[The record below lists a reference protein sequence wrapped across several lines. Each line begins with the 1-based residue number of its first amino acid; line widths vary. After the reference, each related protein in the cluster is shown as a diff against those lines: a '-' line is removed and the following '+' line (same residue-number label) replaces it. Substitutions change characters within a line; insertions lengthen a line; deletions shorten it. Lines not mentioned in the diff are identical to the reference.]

1 MFEIIGEINFSSLL
15 ESFVHKIDES
25 TLFNV
30 FFGFVAVA
38 LTRRIL
44 SLLLNLLLTLLQKL
58 VNNIFFLKIFVINLS
73 EDKIVNVE
81 WTLVVVGDVTDEFKG
96 FVGHVT
102 GFFGEVACFYFVD
115 YLGSWILF
123 FRAPETGSLPDY
135 SDTSDCFQ
143 HPTFSQ
149 SSWRYWFAY
158 PGCRYE
164 CNFSP
169 LG

>member
-102 GFFGEVACFYFVD
+102 GFFGEVACFYLVD
-115 YLGSWILF
+115 YFNNISIIFSTILF
-123 FRAPETGSLPDY
+123 LNNQIWNILE
-135 SDTSDCFQ
+135 
-143 HPTFSQ
+143 
-149 SSWRYWFAY
+149 
-158 PGCRYE
+158 YE
-164 CNFSP
+164 EILVDNTLLFHSTYKF
-169 LG
+169 L